1 MTRADEPV
9 ASSVESGHPCG
20 AAQDERGGLFF
31 ELAPESIFVAEGDEW
46 RVVEANRACRELFL
60 FDGDAPLPAGL
71 PLAELFANGQA
82 GLQELL
88 DGVQGKDFV
97 GSYVVEL
104 RDRAGLTFPATL
116 SVRRLTGGDGPRL
129 LVSVQ
134 DVTELKRAEART
146 RFFWAMAE
154 SAIDAIVAWS
164 AGEVIV
170 YANPSSHELLGVG
183 ASGLLGRPVGDLVED
198 GAAAGTLLRQTADRG
213 NWQGELRL
221 RRGTGEGFDAYVSTW
236 RQADGADGLPV
247 TVCFV
252 RDITEM
258 KRMHAEV
265 ERYSRDLEGLV
276 AERTHEVHL
285 LSRIITSTMTS
296 WVISDLSGRLV
307 RWNRAFEDL
316 VGYGLEEL
324 VGFRWSDLTPPEQ
337 HEVEQATVEAS
348 HGGAGY
354 QVIEQDIRRGDGALL
369 PVEVRLNALDVGES
383 EPVVFRIVT
392 DIASHKE
399 TERRLIEARHNAE
412 EASRL
417 KSEFLASIS
426 HELRTPLNSILG
438 LANTLV
444 GLREQGRDSKTD
456 DFLARIIKSSRH
468 LQGLI
473 NEVLEI
479 SRIEA
484 GRLALRL
491 EPIAPAEVLGAAENQ
506 FLGAFAEHE
515 LTARFTVAEATPLV
529 YADRTRLAQIVA
541 NLVSNAVKFT
551 EGGGTVAVT
560 AGPAGAGELVEFCV
574 SDTGRG
580 IPPDKLETIFGPFEQ
595 LDRSGTTLGVGLGLA
610 ICRQLVEAQGGRIWA
625 ESEPGAGTHFHFTLP
640 AAAETAARRSDDG
653 REPGIHQEPE
663 AQ

>member
-1 MTRADEPV
+1 MARANERV
-9 ASSVESGHPCG
+9 ASIDSGHPSD
-20 AAQDERGGLFF
+20 AAQDERCRLFF
-31 ELAPESIFVAEGDEW
+31 ELAPESIFLAEGDEW
-46 RVVEANRACRELFL
+46 HVVEANHACRELFL
-60 FDGDAPLPAGL
+60 FDRDAPLPPGL
-71 PLAELFANGQA
+71 PLADLFAHGQA

-88 DGVQGKDFV
+88 DRVEDKELV
-97 GSYVVEL
+97 RSHAVEL
-104 RDRAGLTFPATL
+104 RDRVGLTFSATL
-116 SVRRLTGGDGPRL
+116 SARL
-129 LVSVQ
+129 LRRGDHLRLLASVQ

-146 RFFWAMAE
+146 HFFWAMAE
-154 SAIDAIVAWS
+154 SAIDAILAWS

-183 ASGLLGRPVGDLVED
+183 PPGLLGRPVGDLIED
-198 GAAAGTLLRQTADRG
+198 RAAAGTFLQQTADRD

-221 RRGTGEGFDAYVSTW
+221 RRANGVGFDAYVSTW
-236 RQADGADGLPV
+236 SQAAGADGLPV

-258 KRMHAEV
+258 KRMHAEL
-265 ERYSRDLEGLV
+265 ERYSGDLEALV

-316 VGYGLEEL
+316 VGYGIEDLI
-324 VGFRWSDLTPPEQ
+324 GFRWSDLTPPEQ
-337 HEVEQATVEAS
+337 HEAEQAIVEAS

-354 QVIEQDIRRGDGALL
+354 QVLEQDIRRGDGALL

-392 DIASHKE
+392 DIALRKE
-399 TERRLIEARHNAE
+399 TERRLIEARRNAE

-444 GLREQGRDSKTD
+444 GLREQGQDSKTD
-456 DFLARIIKSSRH
+456 DFLARIIRSSRH

-491 EPIAPAEVLGAAENQ
+491 EPITPAEVLSAAENQ
-506 FLGAFAEHE
+506 FLTAFEEHQ
-515 LTARFTVAEATPLV
+515 LIASFTVAEATPPV
-529 YADRTRLAQIVA
+529 YADRTRLTQIVV

-551 EGGGTVAVT
+551 ESGGTVAVT

-580 IPPDKLETIFGPFEQ
+580 IPQDKLETIFGRFEQ

-625 ESEPGAGTHFHFTLP
+625 ESEPGAGTRFHFTLP
-640 AAAETAARRSDDG
+640 AAAETTTRHPDNG
-653 REPGIHQEPE
+653 HEPGTHHEPE